1 MPHLYTLRDEAI
13 RARAL
18 AAVRAA
24 PLGWDVKIEPPTRTN
39 RQNAKMRAMLTEVAR
54 AKPGG
59 RKCSTDV
66 WKALFMNACGYAV
79 QFETGLN
86 GEPFPVGFR
95 SSHLSKAQMS
105 DLIEFI
111 QAWCAE
117 NGVELSQ

>member
-1 MPHLYTLRDEAI
+1 
-13 RARAL
+13 
-18 AAVRAA
+18 V
-24 PLGWDVKIEPPTRTN
+24 VKIEPPKRSAE
-39 RQNAKMRAMLTEVAR
+39 QNAKLWAMLTEISEAE
-54 AKPGG
+54 PGG
-59 RKCSTDV
+59 RQIDPEI
-66 WKALFMNACGYAV
+66 WKGAFMLGLGHEV
-79 QFETGLN
+79 RFEQGLN